1 MIFTVRYS
9 LYNIHFTIFTVR
21 YIHLTIF
28 TLRQSLYDIHFTIF
42 TLRYIHFMTYSRYD
56 IHCTI
61 YSLYDSHFTIV
72 TVRYS
77 LHDIH
82 CTIFNTDFLNS
93 KLFYITKCV
102 KSRQLIH
109 TGTISIF
116 CIHYTTVL
124 RKLMQ
129 HFKASLIPAVCQQE
143 TSINHHASLHF
154 PLTSK
159 RSSACSKRAAY
170 KDAQLDCQLN
180 VLCAS
185 FSCFFFLQ
193 EVPVTIVLI

>member
-1 MIFTVRYS
+1 MFLALPHFSVYYFTCLDFRNS
-9 LYNIHFTIFTVR
+9 LSLRVFEFLILNFVYIYLNIDIHFTIFTVR
-21 YIHLTIF
+21 YSLYAISTQVRYSLYDIHFTIF
-28 TLRQSLYDIHFTIF
+28 TLRYIHFTIYSLYDIHFTIFTLRYIHFTIF

-102 KSRQLIH
+102 KSR
-109 TGTISIF
+109 
-116 CIHYTTVL
+116 
-124 RKLMQ
+124 
-129 HFKASLIPAVCQQE
+129 
-143 TSINHHASLHF
+143 
-154 PLTSK
+154 
-159 RSSACSKRAAY
+159 
-170 KDAQLDCQLN
+170 
-180 VLCAS
+180 
-185 FSCFFFLQ
+185 
-193 EVPVTIVLI
+193 